1 MPWLERTLGGFVLI
15 GIGLVT
21 MITPSSGL
29 TGEPAYEKVDSPVP
43 SAQRGYELLTTK
55 AFVPAIWSRSA
66 YDDAWKQWGLKEK
79 PSDFDFAV
87 RTRYGLHQ
95 APYPNDGLPMGLRST
110 TMLGITKGVTADCM
124 MCHGGSIFGKSY
136 VGLGNA
142 SLEME
147 GLFTELAGLRSD
159 RNELRPILF
168 PFTNVR
174 GTTEAGPFA
183 VYLLGYRTD
192 DLALTP
198 LYRDLGLHDDSCE
211 DTPAWW
217 LLKKKKTM
225 YHLGATDARS
235 VRSLMQFMMHPLTT
249 PSEFKKA
256 EPQFRD
262 IQKYLLSLDAP
273 KYPFAID
280 AKKAEA
286 GQKLF
291 GANCAKCHGTYGD
304 ASTYP
309 DRIVS
314 LDDIGTDR
322 KKFESLEPKF
332 AKAYSA
338 SWFAKESTGSW
349 FFPRYPMRETEGYQA
364 PPLDGIWA
372 TAPYFHN
379 GCAPTLDG
387 VLNSSARPKVF
398 TRSYRTDEAEYDQD
412 KVGWKVTEVPAPK
425 ASAEAIERRKV
436 YDTSK
441 PGRSNGGHIYGDK
454 LTAEQRAAV
463 IEYLKTL

>member
-1 MPWLERTLGGFVLI
+1 MIRGSILIVLLMAGPVAAAEREPTPAERGQRALETTAFIKGFW
-15 GIGLVT
+15 
-21 MITPSSGL
+21 PKSS
-29 TGEPAYEKVDSPVP
+29 
-43 SAQRGYELLTTK
+43 
-55 AFVPAIWSRSA
+55 
-66 YDDAWKQWGLKEK
+66 YDNAWKIWGLKEK
-79 PSDFDFAV
+79 PADYAAKFRD
-87 RTRYGLHQ
+87 RYGLHE
-95 APYPNDGLPMGLRST
+95 APYENDGYPMGLRKADLLLGKG
-110 TMLGITKGVTADCM
+110 LGIDCM
-124 MCHGGSIFGKSY
+124 TCHGGSIFGKSV
-136 VGLGNA
+136 VGLGNHA
-142 SLEME
+142 LDIEALFEEMAAAANSPAKVP
-147 GLFTELAGLRSD
+147 FA
-159 RNELRPILF
+159 
-168 PFTNVR
+168 FTNVR

-262 IQKYLLSLDAP
+262 VQKYLLSLESP
-273 KYPFAID
+273 KYPFAFD
-280 AKKAEA
+280 AKKAEG

-291 GANCAKCHGTYGD
+291 AANCAKCHGTYGD
-304 ASTYP
+304 TPTYP
-309 DRIVS
+309 DRIVP
-314 LDDIGTDR
+314 LDEIGTDR

-332 AKAYSA
+332 AKAYSK

-372 TAPYFHN
+372 TGPYFHN
-379 GCAPTLDG
+379 GSAPTLDG
-387 VLNSSARPKVF
+387 VLNSRARPKMF
-398 TRSYRTDEAEYDQD
+398 TRSYRTDEADFDRD

-425 ASAEAIERRKV
+425 ASDEAIERRKV
-436 YDTSK
+436 YDTTK
-441 PGRSNGGHIYGDK
+441 PGRGNGGHTYGDK
-454 LTAEQRAAV
+454 LTAEERAAV